1 MHQKMNKIIVFVILI
16 IKISLVLTQKEITLF
31 VASVPKYYTPLNED
45 IFLTGTLNNWNLKNE
60 NYKLTRL
67 THNTFTTKL
76 SLAYGNY
83 EYKFS
88 RGSAETVETAF
99 DGTPKIRT
107 FSVNENLKVDKID
120 VNIENWS
127 DMIGNH
133 SASGNVMILH
143 TKFPFP
149 TLNTTK
155 KILIYLP
162 PDYYTSNKRYPVF
175 YVHDGHAAFDV
186 FLNSFNGDVGYDEM
200 MENFHLKSK
209 QTSILVGI
217 PQITNKERTEQL
229 TPFPNYNFPTGTDS
243 PGGKGDLYLESIVSH
258 LKPFIDENFRTK
270 PHRNYTGII
279 GYSLGG
285 LISFYAG
292 IKHQKTFSKIGAF
305 SATYLWNDT
314 IYSFANNSPVLFDDT
329 KFYCIVGLNENA
341 TFEGV
346 LYDMITTMNKM
357 VKILR
362 SVGYKNVFAK
372 VYKDG
377 EHDDWFWSREFPRA
391 FTYFFLNESSSS
403 TTILYFNYWKLLILI
418 LNLRRFL

>member
-1 MHQKMNKIIVFVILI
+1 MNKIIVFVILI
-16 IKISLVLTQKEITLF
+16 IKISLVLTQREITLF

-45 IFLTGTLNNWNLKNE
+45 IFLTGTFNNWNLKDE
-60 NYKLTRL
+60 NFKLTRL
-67 THNTFTTKL
+67 THSTFTIKL

-175 YVHDGHAAFDV
+175 YVHDGHSAFDV
-186 FLNSFNGDVGYDEM
+186 FFNPFDGDVGYDEM
-200 MENFHLKSK
+200 MENFHSKSK

-217 PQITNKERTEQL
+217 PQISNKERTEQL
-229 TPFPNYNFPTGTDS
+229 TPFPNYYFTGKDS

-279 GYSLGG
+279 GYSFGG

-292 IKHQKTFSKIGAF
+292 VKYQKIFSKIGAF
-305 SATYLWNDT
+305 SAAYLWNDT

-329 KFYCIVGLNENA
+329 KFYCIVGLNENS

-346 LYDMITTMNKM
+346 LFDMISTMNKM
-357 VKILR
+357 VNILKR
-362 SVGYKNVFAK
+362 VGYKNIFENI
-372 VYKDG
+372 YEDG
-377 EHDDWFWSREFPRA
+377 EHDEWFWSRELPGA
-391 FTYFFLNESSSS
+391 FTYFFSNEISLSSKSCYNFWMLFLILSS
-403 TTILYFNYWKLLILI
+403 FLYFW
-418 LNLRRFL
+418 